1 MPQVNKNSPA
11 GEFLEILSQETERLN
26 KVVNNFLSFAKP
38 AKPDL
43 LPCKAEEIIE
53 PVIKLLKPELEK
65 NNIFIKKEIEKDL
78 PEIYGDTQQLQ
89 QVFLNIALNAIQF
102 MTDGG
107 NLYMS
112 IKKSETHI
120 NIDFHDTGTGISK
133 ENLEKLFTPFFST
146 KKEGNGLGLA
156 ISYRIIENHR
166 GEISVESELNR
177 GSIFSIK
184 LPYVVQNRDN
194 R

>member
-89 QVFLNIALNAIQF
+89 QVFLNIALNAIQS

-133 ENLEKLFTPFFST
+133 ENLEKLFTPFFIT